1 MKQRIWE
8 LDAFRGICILGMVVV
23 HFIYDLTVL
32 YALVSWQPPAAFL
45 FLQRWGGV
53 LFLLLSGTCVTL
65 GSKAL
70 RRGAVVLGCGLLVSA
85 VTWALYRFFS
95 FPESI
100 LIYFGVLHCLGVCM
114 LLWPVFRKLP
124 RWALAVIGTV
134 LAVAGLYL
142 NELRVPYLWLMP
154 LGIPWPGL
162 VTADYFPLL
171 PYLGFFLLGAV
182 LGRTFYQEKV
192 TRFPRVNPQA
202 LPVRFLTFCGR
213 QSLWIYLLHQP
224 IFSGIFLLL
233 TL

>member
-1 MKQRIWE
+1 M
-8 LDAFRGICILGMVVV
+8 AV

-70 RRGAVVLGCGLLVSA
+70 RRGAVVVGCGLLVSD

-95 FPESI
+95 FPESV

-114 LLWPVFRKLP
+114 LLWPVFSRLP
-124 RWALAVIGTV
+124 RWALALIGTV

-142 NELRVPYLWLMP
+142 NGLRLPYPWLMP
-154 LGIPWPGL
+154 LGIPWEGII
-162 VTADYFPLL
+162 TADYFPLL

-192 TRFPRVNPQA
+192 TRFPRVNPQI
-202 LPVRFLTFCGR
+202 LPIRFLTFCGR

-224 IFSGIFLLL
+224 LFSGIFMLL